1 MGHSSIR
8 IALMA
13 FLVIREVRGMSR
25 KNRDALGFGR
35 RLFGM
40 LFVVYHGQVLVDEE
54 RKRYGTGIYSLGHG
68 GAGPLTDS
76 RWSLV
81 VRYRP

>member
-1 MGHSSIR
+1 MGHSSIC
-8 IALMA
+8 IALMV
-13 FLVIREVRGMSR
+13 FLVGEVRGMSR
-25 KNRDALGFGR
+25 KNRDALEPGR

-40 LFVVYHGQVLVDEE
+40 ILVVYHGQVLVGEE
-54 RKRYGTGIYSLGHG
+54 RKRYRTGIYSLGHG

-81 VRYRP
+81 VRCRP